1 MQKTDFDD
9 KLKNLNKKL
18 LQMHIFYKQIN
29 FFGQAK
35 LEKLLWS
42 PTTYEVANKLQGYS
56 NVLKRNH
63 TFLWVTESF
72 FTHNLNIS
80 YYDTFCLKIYKTSK
94 DFLYLLY

>member
-1 MQKTDFDD
+1 
-9 KLKNLNKKL
+9 
-18 LQMHIFYKQIN
+18 MHIFYKQLN
-29 FFGQAK
+29 FSGQAK

-63 TFLWVTESF
+63 AFLWVTESF

-80 YYDTFCLKIYKTSK
+80 YMTLFVCKYIKQAKIFCIY
-94 DFLYLLY
+94 YIN